1 MKSIRY
7 ITSCCVTLAL
17 VTTVLAQETRT
28 IDTRIG
34 KLELKGDYF
43 TKESSAL
50 LHDQLDWSFALTSVV
65 WAEPFF
71 ESALFNEGIKK
82 TFGVE
87 NNTLFIYNQLTQ
99 PGHEMPLTPNQTVV
113 YAYSI
118 IDLRSGPMVLEVAP
132 GTELPDIR

>member
-17 VTTVLAQETRT
+17 VTTALAQETRT

-34 KLELKGDYF
+34 TLELKGDYF

-65 WAEPFF
+65 WTEPFF
-71 ESALFNEGIKK
+71 ESALFSEVIKK
-82 TFGVE
+82 DFGVE
-87 NNTLFIYNQLTQ
+87 NNTLFIGGWLKAS
-99 PGHEMPLTPNQTVV
+99 GRGAPN
-113 YAYSI
+113 
-118 IDLRSGPMVLEVAP
+118 GEPP
-132 GTELPDIR
+132 